1 MVSRLEDSG
10 QEGSQC
16 IPGRGVAERGV
27 AEGKRI
33 IVAVKTPGSQ
43 VDSPASAEE
52 GGEVRRRGRG
62 RVDREGKCNRSRH
75 WSRRPRA
82 RARSRAGVD
91 IAPRISPR
99 VSRPGH
105 RRSILH
111 SASHGWGEI
120 YAVMTDD
127 DDNAD
132 DVDFPDTLV
141 STRVSWKSPS
151 SALSSSSVIAAFAR
165 T

>member
-1 MVSRLEDSG
+1 MYTWKRRG
-10 QEGSQC
+10 RA
-16 IPGRGVAERGV
+16 GRGRG
-27 AEGKRI
+27 EKDNC
-33 IVAVKTPGSQ
+33 GSEN
-43 VDSPASAEE
+43 SWIS
-52 GGEVRRRGRG
+52 GGLPSISRRRRRGEKKGEGESGQR
-62 RVDREGKCNRSRH
+62 REVQSKSTLESTAKSESEIRS
-75 WSRRPRA
+75 
-82 RARSRAGVD
+82 RSRAGVD

-120 YAVMTDD
+120 YAVMTED